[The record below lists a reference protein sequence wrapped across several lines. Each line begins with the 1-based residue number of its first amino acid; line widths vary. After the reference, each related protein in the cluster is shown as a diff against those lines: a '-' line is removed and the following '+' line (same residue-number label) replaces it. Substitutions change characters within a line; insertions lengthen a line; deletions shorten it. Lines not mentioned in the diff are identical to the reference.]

1 MLFSFNSSLL
11 FRCFCMFQ
19 WLGSELC
26 LEFFILYYTVHAIL
40 YSTARSAWGS
50 GPRILYFQHC
60 NICSCWEAC
69 LPWNDGLSLN
79 TFSVSYWCHMTV
91 FLLYFGYTS
100 WRVRAASIRF
110 TTLLCLLSP
119 PCPYL
124 GYQNVAELTGCDQ
137 DCLVRSIWCSIGEV
151 IGGAS
156 VLGFPVS
163 SLSDFCGFSIC
174 SLWHFRLWTSELS
187 TNLLETRATS
197 VSVMTFSEPKWP
209 YHVIHWLQDCCSL
222 HQRSRGLKE

>member
-40 YSTARSAWGS
+40 YSTAMSAWGS

-91 FLLYFGYTS
+91 FLLCDWFKKTVLISDWPKACCLFPIGCKFWLRGKFIFFNLDIQAEGSELQASASLFYSLMPSFSSMLIFGVAKILLDLLDVTKTVWS
-100 WRVRAASIRF
+100 TPSGVPSVRRLEEPLYWVFLSP
-110 TTLLCLLSP
+110 LCL
-119 PCPYL
+119 
-124 GYQNVAELTGCDQ
+124 
-137 DCLVRSIWCSIGEV
+137 
-151 IGGAS
+151 
-156 VLGFPVS
+156 
-163 SLSDFCGFSIC
+163 
-174 SLWHFRLWTSELS
+174 
-187 TNLLETRATS
+187 TS
-197 VSVMTFSEPKWP
+197 VG
-209 YHVIHWLQDCCSL
+209 SL
-222 HQRSRGLKE
+222 YVLYDI

>member
-100 WRVRAASIRF
+100 WRIRAASIRF

-124 GYQNVAELTGCDQ
+124 GYQKCCWTYWMWPRLFGPLH
-137 DCLVRSIWCSIGEV
+137 LVFHRWGDWRGLCT
-151 IGGAS
+151 
-156 VLGFPVS
+156 
-163 SLSDFCGFSIC
+163 GFSC
-174 SLWHFRLWTSELS
+174 QLS
-187 TNLLETRATS
+187 VGLRWVLYMFS
-197 VSVMTFSEPKWP
+197 MTF
-209 YHVIHWLQDCCSL
+209 
-222 HQRSRGLKE
+222 